1 MTRAP
6 KANPYEELLADL
18 PPDSFPALMLRLLP
32 HFEAMKEE
40 IQRWLEEVG
49 ALKAGGPR
57 VTGS

>member
-1 MTRAP
+1 
-6 KANPYEELLADL
+6 
-18 PPDSFPALMLRLLP
+18 MLRLLP

-49 ALKAGGPR
+49 ARRAGGPG